1 MSAAS
6 RRGPDDPGT
15 SAAWWVVRFITSVKL
30 AVVLIACLVAG
41 GIAATL
47 VPGWGTRFFTSL
59 AFLLPAAAF
68 FVNLTACTI
77 QRFVRELRRPTRRR
91 HGPDVLHL
99 GLLVLMVGAVIS
111 HQGKRMGTVS
121 LVPGESATLPDGS
134 TLTLTDF
141 RVDRY
146 SDGRPKDWVSTLR
159 VTKGDVVA
167 LDGFA
172 LRVNRPLRRAGYSYY
187 QSSYGEEWQLVLRDG
202 RGSDLVLHEGEQA
215 QVDSTEILFMAP
227 EEANGTA
234 AARAVVHIGNGSGA
248 RVLRAAVGDSL
259 GGVEVTAV
267 RSVPATVIEAVSD
280 PGWPV
285 VVVALALVAIGTALT
300 FFQKLREAA

>member
-1 MSAAS
+1 M
-6 RRGPDDPGT
+6 
-15 SAAWWVVRFITSVKL
+15 KL

-77 QRFVRELRRPTRRR
+77 QRFVRELRRPIRRR

-111 HQGKRMGTVS
+111 YQGTRRGAVN
-121 LVPGESATLPDGS
+121 LAAGESATLPDGS
-134 TLTLTDF
+134 TLTVTDF
-141 RVDRY
+141 RFDRY
-146 SDGRPKDWVSTLR
+146 PDGRPKDWVSTLR
-159 VTKGDVVA
+159 VTEGDVVA

-172 LRVNRPLRRAGYSYY
+172 LRVNRPLRRAEYSYY
-187 QSSYGEEWQLVLRDG
+187 QSSYGEEWQLVLRDI
-202 RGSDLVLHEGEQA
+202 RGGDLVLREGEHA
-215 QVDSTEILFMAP
+215 EIGGTEILFMAP
-227 EEANGTA
+227 EKVDGTA
-234 AARAVVHIGNGSGA
+234 AARAVVRIGNGSEA
-248 RVLRAAVGDSL
+248 RVLRAAAGDSL
-259 GGVEVTAV
+259 DGAEVAAV
-267 RSVPATVIEAVSD
+267 RSVPTTVIEAVSD

-285 VVVALALVAIGTALT
+285 VAVALVLVAVGAALT
-300 FFQKLREAA
+300 FLQKLREAA